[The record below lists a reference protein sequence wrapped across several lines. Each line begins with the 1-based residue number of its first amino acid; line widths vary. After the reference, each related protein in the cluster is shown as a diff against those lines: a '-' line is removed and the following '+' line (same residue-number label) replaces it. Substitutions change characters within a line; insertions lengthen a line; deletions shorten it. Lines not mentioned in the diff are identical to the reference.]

1 MRRRA
6 RRAANRQQ
14 QAEEVIEEL
23 NPEAEPR
30 PRENL
35 DKTEVKS
42 AENADAEKALSE
54 ESRVGKTPERV
65 EEEVIVVELVEET
78 SGPRQNDEAVKIE
91 TEEIALKDV
100 VDEMCPDVGYDA
112 KPTAEVVKSHYPRHC
127 EDCNKYLRTNT
138 DFRKHVVACMMS
150 RK

>member
-1 MRRRA
+1 MCRRA

-65 EEEVIVVELVEET
+65 EEEVIVVEVVEET
-78 SGPRQNDEAVKIE
+78 SDP
-91 TEEIALKDV
+91 
-100 VDEMCPDVGYDA
+100 
-112 KPTAEVVKSHYPRHC
+112 
-127 EDCNKYLRTNT
+127 
-138 DFRKHVVACMMS
+138 
-150 RK
+150 